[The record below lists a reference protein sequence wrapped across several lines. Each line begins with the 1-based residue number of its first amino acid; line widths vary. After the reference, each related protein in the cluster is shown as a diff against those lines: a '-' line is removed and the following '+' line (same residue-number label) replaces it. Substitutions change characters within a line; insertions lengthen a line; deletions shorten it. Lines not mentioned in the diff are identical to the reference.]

1 MRLWASHPPFTPT
14 LTAMRWPRINLRR
27 SDGSQQSRTSSASSS
42 GKSHQSDK
50 SQSPPQDEDPGL
62 ARLFS
67 DAASFDRILNT
78 GPDVVENTEDKALQ
92 GSLNGF
98 SQLVGR
104 DLDDHERVASEQ
116 LAQLTVSNWAPGGSG
131 NLAPDVG
138 VDESED
144 STSEGEPDANLPSGV
159 TPAAGESDEDK
170 LTPEDVLELLQSE
183 FGALAPPEEEKLLLE
198 ADATLFQD
206 VVILACPSS
215 EIVHEFMLT
224 SNAGGGAPHHTSHH
238 IPRVAPVVSTRPK

>member
-1 MRLWASHPPFTPT
+1 VSLWASYPLFTPT

-27 SDGSQQSRTSSASSS
+27 ADGSQQSRTSSASSS

-50 SQSPPQDEDPGL
+50 SPTPPQDDDPGL

-67 DAASFDRILNT
+67 DAASFDRILN
-78 GPDVVENTEDKALQ
+78 PSPEVVEKTEDKALQ
-92 GSLNGF
+92 DNLNGF
-98 SQLVGR
+98 TQLVGR

-116 LAQLTVSNWAPGGSG
+116 LAQLTVSNWAPGGSA

-138 VDESED
+138 VDESEE
-144 STSEGEPDANLPSGV
+144 STSEGEPDAILPGV
-159 TPAAGESDEDK
+159 TPAAGESDLEDK
-170 LTPEDVLELLQSE
+170 LTPNDVLELLQNE
-183 FGALAPPEEEKLLLE
+183 FGALAPAGEEKLLLE

-206 VVILACPSS
+206 VVILVRPSS
-215 EIVHEFMLT
+215 EMVHEFMLT

-238 IPRVAPVVSTRPK
+238 VPCVALVVSTRPK